1 MLFLTI
7 PSHALCAQSYV
18 SFCFQVRFRAVPTCD
33 GREDSISESD
43 PVHLKIKLF
52 KLTSYFVCPTLR
64 VSQAS
69 VENGC
74 EYTETEKKTSSAHCR
89 V

>member
-1 MLFLTI
+1 MCPVLCLVLFSGEVLSCSELF
-7 PSHALCAQSYV
+7 PHV
-18 SFCFQVRFRAVPTCD
+18 M
-33 GREDSISESD
+33 EDSISESD

-74 EYTETEKKTSSAHCR
+74 ECTETEKKTSSAHCR